1 MFEIRCPRCGLLVYA
16 GPNRFAGVQVCKRCA
31 APSGHLIAG
40 MNGGHPNGRRPG
52 RDSKVKVGGRQA
64 HGR

>member
-1 MFEIRCPRCGLLVYA
+1 MFEIRCARCGVLVYA

-40 MNGGHPNGRRPG
+40 LNGGQADH
-52 RDSKVKVGGRQA
+52 DSKARIRGRQA
-64 HGR
+64 HGGR